1 MSKFCFGVDIG
12 GTTVKMGIFS
22 VEGSLLEKWEIPTV
36 GETVLKDV
44 AAEMVQKF
52 EGTYSKE
59 DCVGIGI
66 DVPGPVTGD
75 GVVSTCVNLH
85 WGIVDVKKEMETLT
99 GIKTFVGNDANAA
112 ALGEQWQ
119 GGGKGHNNLV
129 MITLGTGVGG
139 GVIVDGKIIAGAA
152 GAAGEIGHICVNP
165 EETLRCNCGKPG
177 CLEQYASATGI
188 VRLAKK
194 ALVEGSYQTTLIK
207 DENLTAK
214 ALIDAAKAGDELGV
228 YVLHKLGF
236 YLGLAAA
243 HIAQVVDPEVFVI
256 GGGVSKAGEIITKT
270 VETYYNKFVMDAL
283 KGKEF
288 KLAELGNDAGIYG
301 CAAMVAG
308 KEIK

>member
-12 GTTVKMGIFS
+12 GTTVKMGVFS

-44 AAEMVQKF
+44 AKEIEKKLG
-52 EGTYSKE
+52 ESYKKE
-59 DCVGIGI
+59 DCTGIGI

-75 GVVSTCVNLH
+75 GEVFECVNLH
-85 WGIVDVKKEMETLT
+85 WGKIHVRKEMEALT
-99 GIKTFVGNDANAA
+99 GIKTMVGNDANAA

-119 GGGKGHNNLV
+119 GGGKGHKSLV

-165 EETLRCNCGKPG
+165 EESLNCNCGKPG
-177 CLEQYASATGI
+177 CLEQYASATGV

-194 ALVEGSYQTTLIK
+194 ALKEGKYKTGLVD
-207 DENLTAK
+207 DESLTAK
-214 ALIDAAKAGDELGV
+214 AVLDAAKEGDELGV
-228 YVLHKLGF
+228 YVLNRLGF
-236 YLGLAAA
+236 YLGLAAG
-243 HIAQVVDPEVFVI
+243 HIAQIVDPEVFVI
-256 GGGVSKAGEIITKT
+256 GGGVSKAGEIITET
-270 VETYYNKFVMDAL
+270 VEKYYNKFVMNAL
-283 KGKEF
+283 KNKEF
-288 KLAELGNDAGIYG
+288 RLAKLGNDAGMYG

-308 KEIK
+308 KEIG